1 MKRTTYQ
8 GISARLLLSLW
19 LGAMLPA
26 WGRYWCCAPRPPTPQ
41 YATSIA
47 TKNPTALAHVAM
59 GQSTLA
65 IHGSIRAVWANS
77 IRMVASHGLAQSGRD
92 F

>member
-8 GISARLLLSLW
+8 GISVMLLFSLW
-19 LGAMLPA
+19 LGAMLLT
-26 WGRYWCCAPRPPTPQ
+26 WGALLVLRPTIAHAQ